1 MGEKDKIFESKVQHT
16 GVFDFKETYGFA
28 YKWLADEGYL
38 ITEKKYSEKVKPNG
52 KEIEVEWDMF
62 RKISDYFKFSGSI
75 KWRVLGMTDVEV
87 EKDGVKIKMN
97 KGQVELGIKGY
108 LERDYEKRW
117 EGRAFRK
124 FLRGLYDRYV
134 IKHRIDQ
141 YEGKLFGEFDEF
153 SGQMKSF
160 LTLEGQH

>member
-1 MGEKDKIFESKVQHT
+1 
-16 GVFDFKETYGFA
+16 
-28 YKWLADEGYL
+28 
-38 ITEKKYSEKVKPNG
+38 
-52 KEIEVEWDMF
+52 
-62 RKISDYFKFSGSI
+62 
-75 KWRVLGMTDVEV
+75 MTDVEV